1 VAISPP
7 RPSFHP
13 RKIPA
18 PDFFEKY
25 FRAPLFARRTFFPSR
40 KYLHISPA
48 GRASRFSEEK
58 SAPRANYFLRK
69 PKHEA
74 ISCLSTKKVTGNFQN
89 PPEFCLTGY
98 GPISISCGQGSGH
111 PHPVVVDNVLGSFGN
126 LVSPGLFD
134 RR

>member
-1 VAISPP
+1 LENIFARGI
-7 RPSFHP
+7 
-13 RKIPA
+13 
-18 PDFFEKY
+18 
-25 FRAPLFARRTFFPSR
+25 FARRTIFPSR

-48 GRASRFSEEK
+48 GRAHRFSEEK
-58 SAPRANYFLRK
+58 SASRAKYFLRQ

-126 LVSPGLFD
+126 LVSPALFD